1 MGDFLE
7 NVDLGSLKDFLSFVV
22 LNNSLWQ
29 WLLALI
35 ITIVFVFGSRFI
47 TRWLNTHLIGRYFK
61 PDSVIQ
67 VFFDAIV
74 RPLSVIVVW
83 VGIRL
88 AIGTLTIADSILDFV
103 NSAYTILLT
112 VLFAWLL
119 SSVYMMF
126 HERYLLTFL
135 ERSNNDIDPRLGPII
150 GGIIKGLIWV
160 LAITIGIS
168 NAGYDIQAI
177 LAGLGIGGLAIA
189 LAGQDLIANVFG
201 GLLIFLQRP
210 FSTGNYIEVAGIRG
224 WVQSIGFRT
233 IQLQDFYGHMHHI
246 PNRACADAVVNIDE
260 RTCYYVNGKLHLH
273 FATTREQ
280 IQRLLERLQDAPKV
294 DETIF
299 QPKCW
304 ITLESI
310 GQYYYCI
317 DFWYAVEKLNEGD
330 KPRFPGE
337 YDKLSAGTSMIN
349 LEVMRILEENE
360 IKLAL
365 PVQVLEVNNNQSESL
380 FSQAMPATSG

>member
-1 MGDFLE
+1 MDNFLE
-7 NVDLGSLKDFLSFVV
+7 NINLDSLKEFLSFAI
-22 LNNSLWQ
+22 LGNNLWQ
-29 WLLALI
+29 WLLAL
-35 ITIVFVFGSRFI
+35 TIAALFVFGSRFI
-47 TRWLNTHLIGRYFK
+47 THLLNTQLIGRYFK

-67 VFFDAIV
+67 VFFDAII

-88 AIGTLTIADSILDFV
+88 AIGTLTIADTLLDFI

-119 SSVYMMF
+119 SNVYVVF

-135 ERSNNDIDPRLGPII
+135 EKSNTDIDSRLGPII
-150 GGIIKGLIWV
+150 GGTIKGLIWV
-160 LAITIGIS
+160 FAVTIGIS

-210 FSTGNYIEVAGIRG
+210 FSIGSYIEVAGVRG
-224 WVQSIGFRT
+224 WVQNIGFRT
-233 IQLQDFYGHMHHI
+233 IQLKDFHGHMHHL
-246 PNRACADAVVNIDE
+246 PNKACADSVMNIDE
-260 RTCYYVNGKLHLH
+260 RSCYFVNGKLHLH
-273 FATTREQ
+273 FSTTREQ
-280 IQRLLERLQDAPKV
+280 IQHLLERLKDAHKV

-299 QPKCW
+299 QPKSW
-304 ITLESI
+304 TTLESI
-310 GQYYYCI
+310 GPYYFCV

-349 LEVMRILEENE
+349 LEIMRILEENE
-360 IKLAL
+360 IQLAL
-365 PVQVLEVNNNQSESL
+365 PVQVLEVNKNQSESL